1 MLDGQWQGMTWPRD
15 ALKDADARSPD
26 TGVRKEVLEEVG
38 KASVAVPEGFVR
50 IVPFVR
56 SSVMR

>member
-1 MLDGQWQGMTWPRD
+1 MLEGQWQSMAWPRD
-15 ALKDADARSPD
+15 ALKDAAARNPD

-50 IVPFVR
+50 LLLAR
-56 SSVMR
+56 GSVMC